1 MLRFQNNQ
9 LKVNK
14 KWTQTMETSKI
25 KRKILILV
33 YLESALMIQIILN
46 QHHLKR
52 MKTNWQLQLLKMAVL
67 VLLHFK
73 EILEENKVLW
83 ALKDAIQR
91 FKGQQIRKFSK
102 LLWLQ
107 RFHWTKEPLKLRELK
122 ILKVKLTLK
131 SSSQNWLQIVRQT
144 KELLMNSISTWK
156 IKALLSQILECL
168 FRVNNWLLLK
178 RIILISQMLLGQIWQ
193 MLDLQA
199 LILINN
205 PNRTRHLVIIRLN
218 KSQEL
223 IIQIVEILLIPLL
236 DIIFKNQDM
245 LLQEFLLIQKWHLLV
260 IRVYLNKVF
269 IKITLIIQSY
279 QISHKISLFHF
290 QVIQDIEISVLK
302 TILVDYLQTNKLI
315 QIKLMTI

>member
-1 MLRFQNNQ
+1 
-9 LKVNK
+9 
-14 KWTQTMETSKI
+14 
-25 KRKILILV
+25 
-33 YLESALMIQIILN
+33 
-46 QHHLKR
+46 
-52 MKTNWQLQLLKMAVL
+52 
-67 VLLHFK
+67 
-73 EILEENKVLW
+73 
-83 ALKDAIQR
+83 
-91 FKGQQIRKFSK
+91 
-102 LLWLQ
+102 
-107 RFHWTKEPLKLRELK
+107 
-122 ILKVKLTLK
+122 
-131 SSSQNWLQIVRQT
+131 
-144 KELLMNSISTWK
+144 MNSISTWK